1 MDKKQPKETDVED
14 VRREE
19 MSRGRRPIDLETRR
33 QRENQRRELRD
44 LLDFGTEEELVA
56 VMRAFGLADD
66 SERFQKAL
74 QIWRERGL

>member
-1 MDKKQPKETDVED
+1 MKKKRPEGTDVEE
-14 VRREE
+14 VRRAE
-19 MSRGRRPIDLETRR
+19 MNRGRRPIDLETRR
-33 QRENQRRELRD
+33 QRENQLRELRD
-44 LLDFGTEEELVA
+44 LIDFGTEEELVA